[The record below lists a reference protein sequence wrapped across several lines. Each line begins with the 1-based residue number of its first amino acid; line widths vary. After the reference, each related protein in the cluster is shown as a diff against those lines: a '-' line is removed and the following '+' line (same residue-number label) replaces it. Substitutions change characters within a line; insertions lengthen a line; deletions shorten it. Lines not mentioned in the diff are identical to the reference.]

1 MPVSDVMRVLE
12 NAGASMRCSELER
25 LLKTLGFDVRDGK
38 KQGHKIVTHAG
49 LEDFYSFSYT
59 CGHGKNPEVKRN
71 YVRTALN
78 TVKTHQDGLKKYLE
92 SDRQ

>member
-1 MPVSDVMRVLE
+1 MPVSDAIRALE
-12 NAGASMRCSELER
+12 NAGASMRCRELGR
-25 LLKTLGFDVRDGK
+25 LLTTLGFDVRDGK

-59 CGHGKNPEVKRN
+59 CGHGRDAEVKRN

-78 TVKTHQDGLKKYLE
+78 AVKAHRDGLKKYLE

>member
-1 MPVSDVMRVLE
+1 MPVSKVIQALE
-12 NAGASMRCSELER
+12 HSGASMRCSELKR
-25 LLKTLGFDVRDGK
+25 LLTTLGFEVRDGK

-59 CGHGKNPEVKRN
+59 CGHGRDAEVKRN

-78 TVKTHQDGLKKYLE
+78 AVKAHRDGLKKYLE